1 MARHAFD
8 LRCRPSL
15 KRVRYLVFAA
25 LGIAFSGG
33 ASWAKSTVAFGISER
48 PAMPDPSVIA
58 WVRKGAAEAML
69 VEGAVLLICV
79 LAGGLLAI
87 GAETLYLWHE
97 QRADAAERLHAR
109 ITTALQD
116 HRLVKDAPLK
126 PVVRL
131 PLWGRATIELYG
143 RVHSRWI
150 RDAVL
155 RLIEQEAARS
165 RTPCTIR
172 DRLTVA
178 PSMDRLAA

>member
-1 MARHAFD
+1 MTRHAFD
-8 LRCRPSL
+8 IGCRPRL
-15 KRVRYLVFAA
+15 KGVRCLVFAA

-33 ASWAKSTVAFGISER
+33 ASWAKSTAASGISEW
-48 PAMPDPSVIA
+48 PTMTDPSVIA

-69 VEGAVLLICV
+69 VDGAVLLVCV

-87 GAETLYLWHE
+87 GVEALCVWHE
-97 QRADAAERLHAR
+97 QRAEAAAQLRAR
-109 ITTALQD
+109 ITTALRG
-116 HRLVKDAPLK
+116 HRLVKDVPLK
-126 PVVRL
+126 PIVRL

-143 RVHSRWI
+143 RVPSVWI
-150 RDAVL
+150 RKAVL
-155 RLIEQEAARS
+155 HLTEREAARS